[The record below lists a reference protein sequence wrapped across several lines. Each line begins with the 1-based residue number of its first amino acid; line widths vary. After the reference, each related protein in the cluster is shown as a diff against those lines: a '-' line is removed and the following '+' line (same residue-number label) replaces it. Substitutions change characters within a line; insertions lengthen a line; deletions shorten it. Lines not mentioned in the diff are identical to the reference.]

1 MKGFLASTIN
11 THKRNCEGSQLADN
25 LAIAGK
31 MIKIIYVALPT
42 SIILLVIGV
51 IRSFF
56 NI

>member
-25 LAIAGK
+25 LATAGK
-31 MIKIIYVALPT
+31 MIKIMYVALPL
-42 SIILLVIGV
+42 SVILLIYGA

-56 NI
+56 NF